1 MIKGDKI
8 LKIKIAT
15 DDPQSMAQDGASILR
30 SLQNKSIPLLDL
42 IVRES
47 IQNSLDAG
55 IDGIGK
61 TRVDF
66 HFGDFDAD
74 SLARHLEGVSD
85 ELLSNYC
92 NKTKFLAISDKNTFG
107 LTGAVSGDSYDDL
120 VNSNFHKL
128 VFGIGKNQE
137 KEGAGGSWGLGKT
150 SFFRVGNGIVI
161 YYTRIKTADSYE
173 ERLIGS
179 LIENNKLEDRLLP
192 KSNRGIAWWGEEGSN
207 NQILPITDTDK
218 IKEILNLFN
227 LKPYQANETG
237 TTILIPFLR
246 EDISDLQNNG
256 SSYYWTNNLESS
268 IKLSVLR
275 WYFPRLMNMTYRNHF
290 NSNMLVCS
298 VNEETINVESEVIFN
313 IFQKLYNSA
322 LLGYSMADKIVVHP
336 IKLSRK
342 ACEDTNKPIGFIAYI
357 EASEE
362 DLEMCPPN
370 NCPPPLAY
378 LGKSSLTEASNEI
391 KIFSYCRQPG
401 MIVEYDSDNSWLP
414 SSKLLED
421 KRMLISIFVPVSKEK
436 LSSRFYPNFPTIES
450 YLRSI
455 ENADHANWLDENGFT
470 LIKRLKGG
478 IRNSILT
485 DFEENELSETGTET
499 SRLSKVLGKFL
510 LPPTG
515 YGKNSSLDINSENR
529 QSRNAGLKCSLSISS
544 VNIVDGMK
552 VILKVK
558 VRVPKNHKVKVKL
571 LLETQDGHI
580 DYNKWHA
587 DFEDIPYPFS
597 ITSVKDL
604 NDSYF
609 KNLNDFINQ
618 GEFVLPLVDQ
628 DIRTELEIIVLK
640 NSNQYRPTMIIT
652 Q

>member
-1 MIKGDKI
+1 M
-8 LKIKIAT
+8 KIKIAT

-55 IDGIGK
+55 IDGVGN

-74 SLARHLEGVSD
+74 NLARHLEGVSD

-92 NKTKFLAISDKNTFG
+92 NRTKFLAISDKNTFG
-107 LTGAVSGDSYDDL
+107 LTGAISGDYHDDL

-150 SFFRVGNGIVI
+150 SFFRIGNGIVI
-161 YYTRIKTADSYE
+161 YYTRIKTANSYE

-179 LIENNKLEDRLLP
+179 LIENNKSEERLLP
-192 KSNRGIAWWGEEGSN
+192 KSNRGIAWWGDEGVN
-207 NQILPITDTDK
+207 NQILPITDPDK

-227 LKPYQANETG
+227 LKPYQTNETG
-237 TTILIPFLR
+237 TTILIPYLR
-246 EDISDLQNNG
+246 EEIYNMQDYGSLHYWMSDLK
-256 SSYYWTNNLESS
+256 SS
-268 IKLSVLR
+268 IKMSVLR
-275 WYFPRLMNMTYRNHF
+275 WYFPRLMNITYKSHF
-290 NSNMLVCS
+290 KSNMLVCS
-298 VNEETINVESEVIFN
+298 VNEEIITVESEAIFN

-322 LLGYSMADKIVVHP
+322 LLGYSVTDKVVVHP

-342 ACEDTNKPIGFIAYI
+342 ACEDNSKPLGFIAYI

-362 DLEMCPPN
+362 ALEMGPPN
-370 NCPPPLAY
+370 NCPSPLAY
-378 LGKSSLTEASNEI
+378 IGKSPSTEASTET

-414 SSKLLED
+414 SSKILED
-421 KRMLISIFVPVSKEK
+421 RHTLISIFVPVSKEK
-436 LSSRFYPNFPTIES
+436 LSPRFYPNFPTLES

-470 LIKRLKGG
+470 LIKRLKNG

-485 DFEENELSETGTET
+485 DFEENEFSETGTET

-515 YGKNSSLDINSENR
+515 YGKNSSLDINRENR
-529 QSRNAGLKCSLSISS
+529 QSRNAGLKCSLSINS
-544 VNIVDGMK
+544 VNIIDGMK

-558 VRVPKNHKVKVKL
+558 VRVPKNHKAKVKL

-580 DYNKWHA
+580 DYNKWHD

-609 KNLNDFINQ
+609 KNLDDFINQ

>member
-1 MIKGDKI
+1 MIRGDKI

-55 IDGIGK
+55 IDGVGN

-66 HFGDFDAD
+66 HFGDFDTD
-74 SLARHLEGVSD
+74 NLARHLEGVSD

-107 LTGAVSGDSYDDL
+107 LTGAISGDSHDDL
-120 VNSNFHKL
+120 VNSNFYKL

-192 KSNRGIAWWGEEGSN
+192 KSNRGIAWWGKEGNN
-207 NQILPITDTDK
+207 NQIMPITDPDK

-227 LKPYQANETG
+227 LKPYQESETG
-237 TTILIPFLR
+237 TTILIPYLR
-246 EDISDLQNNG
+246 EEFYNMQDHASSHYWMSDLKA
-256 SSYYWTNNLESS
+256 T
-268 IKLSVLR
+268 IKMSVLR
-275 WYFPRLMNMTYRNHF
+275 WYFPRLMNITYKSHF
-290 NSNMLVCS
+290 KSNMLVCS
-298 VNEETINVESEVIFN
+298 VNEEIINVESEAIFN

-322 LLGYSMADKIVVHP
+322 LLGYSVTDKVVVHP

-342 ACEDTNKPIGFIAYI
+342 ACEDNSKPLGFIAYI

-362 DLEMCPPN
+362 DLEMGPPN
-370 NCPPPLAY
+370 NCPSPLAY
-378 LGKSSLTEASNEI
+378 IGKSPSTEALTET

-414 SSKLLED
+414 SSKILED
-421 KRMLISIFVPVSKEK
+421 RHMLISIFVPVSKEK
-436 LSSRFYPNFPTIES
+436 LSPRFYPNFPTLES

-470 LIKRLKGG
+470 LIKRLKDG

-485 DFEENELSETGTET
+485 DFEENEFSETGTET

-515 YGKNSSLDINSENR
+515 YGKNSSLDINSGNR
-529 QSRNAGLKCSLSISS
+529 QSRNAGLKCSLSINS

-558 VRVPKNHKVKVKL
+558 VRVPRNHKAKVKL

-580 DYNKWHA
+580 DYNKWHD

-597 ITSVKDL
+597 IISVKDL
-604 NDSYF
+604 NNSYF
-609 KNLNDFINQ
+609 KNLNDFTNQ
-618 GEFVLPLVDQ
+618 GEVILPLVDQ
-628 DIRTELEIIVLK
+628 DVRTDLEIIVLK
-640 NSNQYRPTMIIT
+640 NSNQYRPTIIIT

>member
-1 MIKGDKI
+1 M
-8 LKIKIAT
+8 KIKIAT

-55 IDGIGK
+55 IDGVGN

-74 SLARHLEGVSD
+74 NLARHLEGVSD

-92 NKTKFLAISDKNTFG
+92 NRTKFLAISDKNTFG
-107 LTGAVSGDSYDDL
+107 LTGAISGDYHDDL

-150 SFFRVGNGIVI
+150 SFFRIGNGIVI
-161 YYTRIKTADSYE
+161 YYTRIKTANSYE

-179 LIENNKLEDRLLP
+179 LIENNKSEERLLP
-192 KSNRGIAWWGEEGSN
+192 KSNRGIAWWGDEGVN
-207 NQILPITDTDK
+207 NQILPITDPDK

-227 LKPYQANETG
+227 LKPYQTNETG
-237 TTILIPFLR
+237 TTIFIPYLR
-246 EDISDLQNNG
+246 EEIYNMQDYGSLHYWMSDLK
-256 SSYYWTNNLESS
+256 SS
-268 IKLSVLR
+268 IKMSVLR
-275 WYFPRLMNMTYRNHF
+275 WYFPRLMNITYKSHF
-290 NSNMLVCS
+290 KSNMLVCS
-298 VNEETINVESEVIFN
+298 VNEEIITVESEAIFN

-322 LLGYSMADKIVVHP
+322 LLGYSVTDKVVVHP

-342 ACEDTNKPIGFIAYI
+342 ACEDNSKPLGFIAYI

-362 DLEMCPPN
+362 ALEMGPPN
-370 NCPPPLAY
+370 NCPSPLAY
-378 LGKSSLTEASNEI
+378 IGKSPSTEASTET

-414 SSKLLED
+414 SSKILED
-421 KRMLISIFVPVSKEK
+421 RHTLISIFVPVSKEK
-436 LSSRFYPNFPTIES
+436 LSPRFYPNFPTLES

-470 LIKRLKGG
+470 LIKRLKNG

-485 DFEENELSETGTET
+485 DFEENEFSETGTET

-515 YGKNSSLDINSENR
+515 YGKNSSLDINSGNR
-529 QSRNAGLKCSLSISS
+529 QSRNAGLKCSLSINS

-558 VRVPKNHKVKVKL
+558 VRVPRNHKAKIKL

-580 DYNKWHA
+580 DYNKWHD

-597 ITSVKDL
+597 IISVKDL
-604 NDSYF
+604 NNSYF
-609 KNLNDFINQ
+609 KNLNDFTNQ
-618 GEFVLPLVDQ
+618 GEVILPLVDQ

-640 NSNQYRPTMIIT
+640 NSNQYRPTIIIT

>member
-55 IDGIGK
+55 IDGVGN

-74 SLARHLEGVSD
+74 NLARHLEGVSD

-92 NKTKFLAISDKNTFG
+92 NRTKFLAISDKNTFG
-107 LTGAVSGDSYDDL
+107 LTGAISGDYHDDL

-150 SFFRVGNGIVI
+150 SFFRIGNGIVI
-161 YYTRIKTADSYE
+161 YYTRIKTANSYE

-179 LIENNKLEDRLLP
+179 LIENNKSEERLLP
-192 KSNRGIAWWGEEGSN
+192 KSNRGIAWWGDEGVN
-207 NQILPITDTDK
+207 NQILPITDPDK

-227 LKPYQANETG
+227 LKPYQTNETG
-237 TTILIPFLR
+237 TTILIPYLR
-246 EDISDLQNNG
+246 EEIYNMQDYGSLHYWMSDLK
-256 SSYYWTNNLESS
+256 SS
-268 IKLSVLR
+268 IKMSVLR
-275 WYFPRLMNMTYRNHF
+275 WYFPRLMNITYKSHF
-290 NSNMLVCS
+290 KSNMLVCS
-298 VNEETINVESEVIFN
+298 VNEEIITVESEAIFN

-322 LLGYSMADKIVVHP
+322 LLGYSVTDKVVVHP

-342 ACEDTNKPIGFIAYI
+342 ACEDNSKPLGFIAYI

-362 DLEMCPPN
+362 ALEMGPPN
-370 NCPPPLAY
+370 NCPSPLAY
-378 LGKSSLTEASNEI
+378 IGKSPLTEASTET

-414 SSKLLED
+414 SSKILED
-421 KRMLISIFVPVSKEK
+421 RHTLISIFVPVSKEK
-436 LSSRFYPNFPTIES
+436 LSPRFYPNFPTLES

-470 LIKRLKGG
+470 LIKRLKNG

-485 DFEENELSETGTET
+485 DFEENEFSETRTET

-515 YGKNSSLDINSENR
+515 YGKNSSLDINSGNR
-529 QSRNAGLKCSLSISS
+529 QSRNAGLKCSLSINS

-558 VRVPKNHKVKVKL
+558 VRVPRNHKAKIKL

-580 DYNKWHA
+580 DYNKWHD

-597 ITSVKDL
+597 IISVKDL
-604 NDSYF
+604 NNSYF
-609 KNLNDFINQ
+609 KNLNDFTNQ
-618 GEFVLPLVDQ
+618 GEVILPLVDQ

-640 NSNQYRPTMIIT
+640 NSNQYRPTIIIT